1 VETSPASPELLLQAR
16 RFQVVRMSRSL
27 PNGTL
32 HTNDVVLH
40 PGAVIILPMISADR
54 VCLIR
59 NFRIAVGETLIELPA
74 GTIDNREDPAV
85 TAHRELA
92 EETGYRAGKL
102 EKLCEF
108 FMSPG
113 ILNERMHLFLA
124 TDLETGNTSLESGE
138 EIQTDVVPWQQALEM
153 IDSGQIRD
161 AKTLAALL
169 YYDRLRQKANDL
181 SPSPSG
187 RGPG

>member
-1 VETSPASPELLLQAR
+1 VETSPPSQELLLQAR

-32 HTNDVVLH
+32 HAHDVVLH
-40 PGAVIILPMISADR
+40 PGAVILLPMVSASQ

-59 NFRIAVGETLIELPA
+59 NFRVAVGETLVELPA
-74 GTIDNREDPAV
+74 GTIDNREDPLE
-85 TAHRELA
+85 TARRELA

-102 EKLCEF
+102 ERLCEF

-113 ILNERMHLFLA
+113 ILNERMHVFLA
-124 TDLETGNTSLESGE
+124 TDLTSGAMALESGE
-138 EIQTDVVPWQQALEM
+138 EIQTEIVEWDDALAM

-161 AKTLAALL
+161 AKTLAALM
-169 YYDRLRQKANDL
+169 YYDRIRRRK
-181 SPSPSG
+181 
-187 RGPG
+187 